1 VETVVYHLLI
11 RARSASIVNE
21 LLFKKFDFP
30 RQHINSDFI
39 STPYMTMK
47 FLILSLANKLF
58 FVLTVALLSY
68 FLLSSMGL
76 NEVKESLHFA
86 PMVAVGAL

>member
-1 VETVVYHLLI
+1 
-11 RARSASIVNE
+11 
-21 LLFKKFDFP
+21 
-30 RQHINSDFI
+30 
-39 STPYMTMK
+39 MK
-47 FLILSLANKLF
+47 FLILSLVNKLF
-58 FVLTVALLSY
+58 FALTIALLSY